1 MSQHVNRKR
10 DVPTSGD
17 LERAERLRLTIEQLY
32 ETNKLVPVIVEGKR
46 DAHALKKLG
55 LIGEIITLHRGQNL
69 YDFCTDIEE
78 RFQKIVILLDWD
90 NNGDNLFKILSENLK
105 GHWEE
110 FSWFRDLLRM
120 LCQKDISTVEGI
132 PKLLKRLEGNERPWY

>member
-1 MSQHVNRKR
+1 MRQHDNKKR
-10 DVPTSGD
+10 ASPTSSD

-32 ETNKLVPVIVEGKR
+32 ETNKEVPVIVEGKR
-46 DAHALKKLG
+46 DANALQKLG

-69 YDFCTDIEE
+69 YDFCIDIEE
-78 RFQKIVILLDWD
+78 RFQKIIILLDWD
-90 NNGDNLFKILSENLK
+90 NNGDNLFKTLSENLK

-110 FSWFRDLLRM
+110 FSWFRELLRM

>member
-1 MSQHVNRKR
+1 MRQHNSKLKA
-10 DVPTSGD
+10 PTSSD
-17 LERAERLRLTIEQLY
+17 LERAERLRLTIEKLY
-32 ETNKLVPVIVEGKR
+32 ETNKQVPVIVEGKR
-46 DAHALKKLG
+46 DARALKKLG

-69 YDFCTDIEE
+69 YEFCIDIEE

-90 NNGDNLFKILSENLK
+90 NNGDNLFKTLSENLK

-132 PKLLKRLEGNERPWY
+132 PKLLKRLEGNERPWD